1 MAHGFLLSLLHR
13 PYCLPTVCAGH
24 LSSSSLILISVSMA
38 LCSLCSVIRW
48 HMVSFCLSYIVPTV
62 SLLCVQVI
70 SHPHLSSSSLSA
82 WRYVPSV
89 VLYGGTWFPS
99 VSLTSSLLSPYCVCR
114 SSLILISVSMA
125 LCSPCSV
132 IRWHMVSFCLS
143 YIVPTVSLLCVQ
155 VISHPHLSS

>member
-1 MAHGFLLSLLHR
+1 MALCSPCSVIRWHMVYFCLLHR
-13 PYCLPTVCAGH
+13 HDCLPTVCAGH

-62 SLLCVQVI
+62 SLLCVQA
-70 SHPHLSSSSLSA
+70 SLSA
-82 WRYVPSV
+82 WRYLSSSSV
-89 VLYGGTWFPS
+89 
-99 VSLTSSLLSPYCVCR
+99 C
-114 SSLILISVSMA
+114 LILISVSMA